1 MRCFMKDNKFNII
14 KVELKLK
21 VGVMD
26 NKGVV
31 IPFDVNKC
39 KHWGKLETNEI
50 EKDK

>member
-1 MRCFMKDNKFNII
+1 MKDNETNKV

-26 NKGVV
+26 SKGVV
-31 IPFDVNKC
+31 IPLDVKKC
-39 KHWGKLETNEI
+39 KQWGKWESNEI